1 MMDMVLAYVVNCP
14 SRRSLFTIHLSLA
27 VYVDHLSRETGT
39 AMYSHLCGHGQQR
52 GDAQGNSSRNRPTV
66 QPERDLEHFYSYIY
80 DLLTK
85 YQNFD
90 AC

>member
-1 MMDMVLAYVVNCP
+1 
-14 SRRSLFTIHLSLA
+14 
-27 VYVDHLSRETGT
+27 
-39 AMYSHLCGHGQQR
+39 MYSHLCGHGQQR

-66 QPERDLEHFYSYIY
+66 QPERDLEDFHSYIY

-85 YQNFD
+85 YLDFD

>member
-1 MMDMVLAYVVNCP
+1 
-14 SRRSLFTIHLSLA
+14 
-27 VYVDHLSRETGT
+27 
-39 AMYSHLCGHGQQR
+39 MYSHLCGHDGHGAHLCGHGQQR
-52 GDAQGNSSRNRPTV
+52 GDAQGNPSRNRPTV
-66 QPERDLEHFYSYIY
+66 QPERDLEDFYYCMY